1 MRSEIGFP
9 LRQLPGFASAK
20 QITMKEVSYLFG
32 ALKAPDVEALMRI
45 GTEQRLHVGEQLLT
59 EGTHHDA
66 IYLVL
71 DGELSV
77 SVSGR
82 NAAIAYVGQ
91 GEMVGEMSLL
101 ESQPASATLCA
112 ITPVTVLR
120 IPRDA
125 LEESLATDP
134 GFSMRFYRALGM
146 LLSHRL
152 RTTLDPEEVSRDAV
166 DAGLVVHRPHPLNAE
181 TSVTALMGGVV
192 MPNARF
198 YIRNHFQIPNLDAS
212 RYRLA
217 VGGLVRQKLSLS
229 LRDLMQMPSQT
240 FFATLE
246 CAGNGRTNFDPPIPG
261 EKWVFGAVSTAEWT
275 GVPLKAVLDRAGIDS
290 SAREVLFRGAD
301 RGTIDDSPGTI
312 RFERSLR
319 LDEASEC
326 GAILAYVMNG
336 EPLPIHHGFPLRL
349 IVPNWYA
356 VASVK
361 WLTDIELIGQ
371 PFAGHFQMEKYWY
384 ELRRDGEDAR
394 EPVTR
399 MRVRALITEPNQGS
413 EIERGDIT
421 IRGVAWSGVAPIERV
436 EVNAGDAWHQ
446 ANLIGEPSR
455 QAWQRWELAA
465 HINACGPAMLR
476 ARATDCAGR
485 VQPEHAEWN
494 RLGYGNNSIHEVA
507 IRVV

>member
-1 MRSEIGFP
+1 
-9 LRQLPGFASAK
+9 
-20 QITMKEVSYLFG
+20 MKEVKYVFG
-32 ALKAPDVEALMRI
+32 ALEEPDVEALLRI
-45 GTEQRLHVGEQLLT
+45 GTQQQLHVSDQLLT

-77 SVSGR
+77 SVKGR
-82 NAAIAYVGQ
+82 NAAVAYVGK
-91 GEMVGEMSLL
+91 GEIVGEMSLL
-101 ESQPASATLCA
+101 ESQPASATLSA

-125 LEESLATDP
+125 LEQNLAADP
-134 GFSMRFYRALGM
+134 GFSLRFYRTLGK

-152 RTTLDPEEVSRDAV
+152 RRTLDPEEVSQDAIR
-166 DAGLVVHRPHPLNAE
+166 AGLVVHRAHPLNAE
-181 TSVTALMGGVV
+181 TSVPALMGGVV

-198 YIRNHFQIPNLDAS
+198 YIRNHFQIPNLNATD
-212 RYRLA
+212 YRLA
-217 VGGLVRQKLSLS
+217 VGGLVTRNLNLS

-246 CAGNGRTNFDPPIPG
+246 CAGNGRTQFDPPITG
-261 EKWVFGAVSTAEWT
+261 EKWAFGAVSTAEWT
-275 GVPLKAVLDRAGIDS
+275 GVPLKVVLDRAGIES

-301 RGTIDDSPGTI
+301 RGAVKDSSGTI

-319 LDEASEC
+319 LDEAGDS
-326 GAILAYVMNG
+326 GAIVAYVMNG
-336 EPLPIHHGFPLRL
+336 EPLPIHHGFPVRL
-349 IVPNWYA
+349 IVPSWYA

-371 PFAGHFQMEKYWY
+371 PFAGHFQTEKYWY
-384 ELRRDGEDAR
+384 EWRRGSEDAR

-399 MRVRALITEPNQGS
+399 MQVRALITEPNQGA
-413 EIERGDIT
+413 EIARGDIT

-436 EVNAGDAWHQ
+436 DINTGGAWHQ

-455 QAWQRWELAA
+455 QAWQRWELVARIDA
-465 HINACGPAMLR
+465 SGPAMLR

-494 RLGYGNNSIHEVA
+494 RLGYGNNSIQDVA

>member
-1 MRSEIGFP
+1 ME
-9 LRQLPGFASAK
+9 
-20 QITMKEVSYLFG
+20 EVKYVFG
-32 ALKAPDVEALMRI
+32 ALEEPDVEALMRI
-45 GTEQRLHVGEQLLT
+45 GTQRQLQVGDQLLT
-59 EGTHHDA
+59 EGIHHDA

-77 SVSGR
+77 SVKGR
-82 NAAIAYVGQ
+82 DATIAYVGK
-91 GEMVGEMSLL
+91 GEILGEMSLL

-112 ITPVTVLR
+112 ITPATVLR
-120 IPRDA
+120 IPRDV
-125 LEESLATDP
+125 LEQHLATDP
-134 GFSMRFYRALGM
+134 GFSLRFYRALGK

-152 RTTLDPEEVSRDAV
+152 RRTLDPDEVSRHAIN
-166 DAGLVVHRPHPLNAE
+166 AGLVVHRAHPLNAE
-181 TSVTALMGGVV
+181 TSVPALMGGVV
-192 MPNARF
+192 MPNGRF
-198 YIRNHFQIPNLDAS
+198 YIRNHFQIPNLNAAD
-212 RYRLA
+212 YRLT
-217 VGGLVRQKLSLS
+217 VGGLVSRKLSLS
-229 LRDLMQMPSQT
+229 LRDLRQMPSQT

-261 EKWVFGAVSTAEWT
+261 EKWALGAVSTAEWT
-275 GVPLKAVLDRAGIDS
+275 GAPLKAVLDRAGIES

-301 RGTIDDSPGTI
+301 RGPVEGSSGTI

-319 LDEASEC
+319 LDEAYES

-336 EPLPIHHGFPLRL
+336 EPLPIHHGFPIRL
-349 IVPNWYA
+349 IVPGWYA

-371 PFAGHFQMEKYWY
+371 LFAGHFQMEKYWY
-384 ELRRDGEDAR
+384 EGRPGSEDAR

-399 MRVRALITEPNQGS
+399 MQVRALITEPIQGA
-413 EIERGDIT
+413 EIACGDIT

-436 EVNAGDAWHQ
+436 EVSTGRAWHQ

-455 QAWQRWELAA
+455 TAWQRWELVTR
-465 HINACGPAMLR
+465 INASGPATLR

-494 RLGYGNNSIHEVA
+494 RLGYGNNSIQEVS